1 MKSHKPFTTWIAIII
16 SGILFFT
23 GPSSLKAQSDEF
35 QNKQKSDFR
44 SRLYFGGGFGLQ
56 FGTVTLIELSPL
68 AGYKITP
75 RLSAGISPTYKYYS
89 YKGYYGPSQNLKT
102 NVFGGSIFARC
113 MLFQG
118 FFAHTEYESLFYN
131 TRETGNVI
139 ASQQFN
145 SWFLG
150 GGYQQNM
157 GGNAGMYILV
167 LWNMLDQINSPY
179 TNPVIR
185 VGFSFGL

>member
-1 MKSHKPFTTWIAIII
+1 MKNYNFKPPWMTAFYFALV
-16 SGILFFT
+16 LFIC
-23 GPSSLKAQSDEF
+23 SNHVNAQTDEF
-35 QNKQKSDFR
+35 QNKKKSDLR

-118 FFAHTEYESLFYN
+118 VFAHTEYESLFYN
-131 TRETGNVI
+131 TRETGNMK
-139 ASQQFN
+139 ASQQYN

-150 GGYQQNM
+150 GGYQQNV

-167 LWNMLDQINSPY
+167 LWNLLDQMDSPY
-179 TNPVIR
+179 SNPVIR